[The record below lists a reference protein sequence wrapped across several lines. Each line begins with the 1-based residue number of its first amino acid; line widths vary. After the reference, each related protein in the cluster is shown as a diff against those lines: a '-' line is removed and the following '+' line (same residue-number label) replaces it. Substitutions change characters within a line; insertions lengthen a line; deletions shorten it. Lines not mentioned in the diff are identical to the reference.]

1 MNSLIAQV
9 DTELARCEAI
19 IERRL
24 KTFIEVGEALATIR
38 NKGLLLQDQKPFEDY
53 CQDRWG
59 GFIDLRARQI
69 MDAAEMVAAL
79 PIGTAVPIK
88 EGHVHHLTGLS
99 PETAAP
105 VMTKASD
112 TEGQAHSESHQR
124 GPRHHR
130 AQPAPEP
137 VPTGQRRPAG
147 PSGLRRP
154 LGAGDHTSRW

>member
-59 GFIDLRARQI
+59 GLLIYALGRSWMPLRW
-69 MDAAEMVAAL
+69 L
-79 PIGTAVPIK
+79 PPCRS
-88 EGHVHHLTGLS
+88 EQLFRS
-99 PETAAP
+99 R
-105 VMTKASD
+105 KA
-112 TEGQAHSESHQR
+112 
-124 GPRHHR
+124 
-130 AQPAPEP
+130 
-137 VPTGQRRPAG
+137 
-147 PSGLRRP
+147 
-154 LGAGDHTSRW
+154 TSTT